1 MSQSSRDFKS
11 HVSASSTTP
20 AQKQAKRVERS
31 TSTLGKSRSTIELHP
46 RNDLY
51 EIRTH
56 VTSVKERYPGPLDEE
71 VLLIKISYSQIL
83 NRRRERDSDAQG
95 CYARRFSKSLPS
107 PIGLSPQIVLLSSA
121 SIAAVSRQSGILD
134 MRMFCLPLGQVWL
147 LEVGGSVATGKPLDW
162 LSAVRESKKAPS
174 TKVNSSNHHEE
185 VMS

>member
-20 AQKQAKRVERS
+20 AQKRAKRFELS

-46 RNDLY
+46 HSNLY

-71 VLLIKISYSQIL
+71 VLFNKNLVFPDSRSDG
-83 NRRRERDSDAQG
+83 ERGICLYPARVNPQG

-107 PIGLSPQIVLLSSA
+107 PIGLSPQIVLFSST
-121 SIAAVSRQSGILD
+121 SIAAVSRQ
-134 MRMFCLPLGQVWL
+134 W
-147 LEVGGSVATGKPLDW
+147 
-162 LSAVRESKKAPS
+162 APS
-174 TKVNSSNHHEE
+174 T
-185 VMS
+185 